1 MKKLEGKIALVTGA
15 GRGIGRAIAQK
26 LASEGAAVFINDL
39 DQESVDET
47 LSTIRAAGGKAAG
60 FAGNIT
66 KPGIPD
72 AFVKAALDNFGEID
86 IIVNNAGYAWDTV
99 IQKLTDEQF
108 QAMLD
113 IHVTAPVRI
122 LRAAGTHI
130 IPKAK
135 QEKADGKVVARKVIN
150 ISSISGL
157 YGNAGQIGYSAGKA
171 AILGVTKTMAKEWGR
186 YNVNVNCVAFGLIQT
201 RMTAPIGTPESVAQ
215 IEGNTIKM
223 GVPPDFVAENVKL
236 IPLGRAGTPEDAA
249 GAVYLFCLPESGF
262 ITGQV
267 LLVSG
272 GQVI

>member
-1 MKKLEGKIALVTGA
+1 MNKLQGKTALVTGS
-15 GRGIGRAIAQK
+15 GRGIGKAIALK
-26 LASEGAAVFINDL
+26 LAAEGANLVVNDL
-39 DQESVDET
+39 DDDP
-47 LSTIRAAGGKAAG
+47 AAGTVAEIKSAG
-60 FAGNIT
+60 GSAVACNGDIT
-66 KPGIPD
+66 KPDFADRFI
-72 AFVKAALDNFGEID
+72 KAAVDEFGGVD

-99 IQKLTDEQF
+99 IQKMADEQF

-122 LRAAGTHI
+122 LRAASAFI
-130 IPKAK
+130 IPAAK
-135 QEKADGKVVARKVIN
+135 QEKAEGRIVPRKVVN

-171 AILGVTKTMAKEWGR
+171 AIIGVTKTMAKEWGR

-201 RMTAPIGTPESVAQ
+201 RMTAPIGSPESIAK
-215 IEGNTIKM
+215 IGANTVKM
-223 GVPPDFVAENVKL
+223 GVPAEFVESNVKL

-249 GAVYLFCLPESGF
+249 GAVYLFCLPESGY

-267 LLVSG
+267 VLVSG